1 MGKEIKILI
10 VEDEK
15 AIAFDLKFIVES
27 LGFEVSAIVSNYED
41 AVRQAIA
48 LEPDIALV
56 DIHLKGT
63 RSGIDAARTFRDN
76 FDIPVIFLTSS
87 TDSNI
92 INRAIETE
100 PFAYLVKPVR
110 KEDLQTNIG
119 LAMAN
124 HERSRRL
131 RSQLENMSSAMDT
144 LETPFIITGPEKKI
158 SYINKSAEL
167 LTGYSGQE
175 LSEKNVDMLIQ
186 FPASGVEGLLFK
198 KDHGAVISLPEDVA
212 LLAKNK
218 TNIPIRGS
226 ITSFSDQEGNLSGF
240 LIALEKIT
248 PNAPKTAPASVQES
262 DATFLSDEFFFIKD
276 KGQMFRVNLNDI
288 NYIEALGDYI
298 NVHTDSRR
306 YTTLMT
312 MKKLEQSL
320 PADKFSRVHR
330 SFIIA
335 VDKIKSINSN
345 DMDVYIREKRIPI
358 GDTYKQGLL
367 KKIKVL

>member
-87 TDSNI
+87 TDSSI
-92 INRAIETE
+92 INQAIETE
-100 PFAYLVKPVR
+100 PFAYLVKPIR

-167 LTGYSGQE
+167 LSGYTGQE
-175 LSEKNVDMLIQ
+175 LSEKNVDTLIH
-186 FPASGVEGLLFK
+186 FPEAKEGILFK

-218 TNIPIRGS
+218 INIPILGS

-240 LIALEKIT
+240 LIALEKLIPNT
-248 PNAPKTAPASVQES
+248 PKAAPASIQES